1 VEFSNEV
8 FTFNWENKKWKM
20 LQEGTEDGDKEEGT
34 RFPSRRHFHSA
45 ILFTPPDWYLPLP
58 VAQFNL
64 SRLPT

>member
-1 VEFSNEV
+1 
-8 FTFNWENKKWKM
+8 M